1 VWAGLFFVGY
11 LDFELS
17 TKISLYGVS
26 IWLNGW
32 VLAWVKG
39 WRDKLPRLQVFH
51 DCLSLWLISYAMTN
65 LLWEVPWVIFSSTL
79 FQNLDTLEAVN
90 AQSKWARSSVWNMW
104 WWVLASFSSVDLRT
118 VNHDGT
124 FYSLEILCFTNVAST
139 LLYFYLNKK
148 QSVDRYVIA
157 VVWCG
162 QPIAATFIFSFSEV
176 FDNYKNMPGGV
187 ADTLL
192 ALVWTQYQYFFFPM
206 ITGSMAV
213 ALLRA
218 DWRSNHEKSR

>member
-1 VWAGLFFVGY
+1 MSLIQLCFTSEVGCERHITTGAWTWFVRWTALWWGLVPVWAGLFFVGY

-65 LLWEVPWVIFSSTL
+65 LLWEVPWVIFSPTL

-90 AQSKWARSSVWNMW
+90 AQSKWAHSSVWNMW

-118 VNHDGT
+118 VKHDGT

-148 QSVDRYVIA
+148 QSVDRYVIP

-176 FDNYKNMPGGV
+176 FDN
-187 ADTLL
+187 
-192 ALVWTQYQYFFFPM
+192 
-206 ITGSMAV
+206 
-213 ALLRA
+213 
-218 DWRSNHEKSR
+218 